1 MNNIGLLN
9 FKENDSEKNNLAK
22 VSDTTPT
29 CKTNVETED
38 NAGMGLSNFLISATF
53 NMKLK

>member
-1 MNNIGLLN
+1 M
-9 FKENDSEKNNLAK
+9 
-22 VSDTTPT
+22 

-38 NAGMGLSNFLISATF
+38 NAGIGLSNFLISATF